1 MPIDECFFN
10 STKSD
15 SACFIDSVGDTI
27 ATQGAPMSTDFSSYR
42 FQTKFGLSQ
51 TPGTAPSG
59 VVPTQGQPAFS
70 EQDKSQPKEEP
81 DKLVKASEA
90 EAAQHFPD
98 RFTQF
103 AYLNNS
109 SIKIPSKWEFY
120 WSELRTNMRTTMKQ
134 GDEQY
139 AEALRRDKHTRLKAL
154 GMMAATGIG
163 LTIFRRLRRTG
174 AFILL
179 MAILGK
185 PIMVATQAFPKMS
198 DAYEEVKKGNPTK
211 GKEEFRNA
219 LDESFYTIFKDFF
232 KPVSYG
238 VMLAYILELPFAF
251 RNEGAGI
258 RHHIMRKVADVL
270 RVKRN
275 AKPIVWMYEKMKPYV
290 HWGDRISNKIRK
302 AVPILD
308 WIEEP
313 KHIRFSHLPS
323 QAKTQLKQVRERY
336 APKLL

>member
-1 MPIDECFFN
+1 
-10 STKSD
+10 
-15 SACFIDSVGDTI
+15 
-27 ATQGAPMSTDFSSYR
+27 MSTDFPGSR
-42 FQTKFGLSQ
+42 FQTTFGLSQ
-51 TPGTAPSG
+51 TPGIATSG
-59 VVPTQGQPAFS
+59 AALAQGQPTFS
-70 EQDKSQPKEEP
+70 DQDKGQPKDEP
-81 DKLVKASEA
+81 DKLVKASEL
-90 EAAQHFPD
+90 EPSAQHFPD
-98 RFTQF
+98 RFAPF
-103 AYLNNS
+103 AYLDNNPV
-109 SIKIPSKWEFY
+109 KIPSKWQFY
-120 WSELRTNMRTTMKQ
+120 WSELRTNMRTTMRQ

-139 AEALRRDKHTRLKAL
+139 AEALRKDKNTRLKAL
-154 GMMAATGIG
+154 GMMLATGIG
-163 LTIFRRLRRTG
+163 LTVFRRLRRTG

-198 DAYEEVKKGNPTK
+198 EAYEEVKKGNPTK

-238 VMLAYILELPFAF
+238 VMLAYALELPFAF

-270 RVKRN
+270 RIKRSS
-275 AKPIVWMYEKMKPYV
+275 KPVVWMHEKMKPYV

-302 AVPILD
+302 TVPVLD

-313 KHIRFSHLPS
+313 KHIRFSNLPNQIS
-323 QAKTQLKQVRERY
+323 KLRHVRERY
-336 APKLL
+336 ESKLL